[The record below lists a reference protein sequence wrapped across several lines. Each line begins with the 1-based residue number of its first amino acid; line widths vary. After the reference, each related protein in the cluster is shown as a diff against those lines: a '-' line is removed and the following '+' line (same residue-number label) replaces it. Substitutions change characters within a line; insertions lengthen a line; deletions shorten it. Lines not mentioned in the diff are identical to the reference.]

1 MLVLQ
6 VSHEAAQILGESR
19 KEEGIPENFGVRV
32 YAEPT
37 TEGGAAVR
45 LAFVEDPEAGD
56 EVNEQ
61 HGTKI
66 YVSPE
71 LSEPLS
77 EAFIDAESREGDTK
91 LVLKGPGL
99 GA

>member
-1 MLVLQ
+1 MVQ
-6 VSHEAAQILGESR
+6 ISHEAAQLLVESR
-19 KEEGIPENFGVRV
+19 KDEGIPETFGVRV

-66 YVSPE
+66 FVSPE

-77 EAFIDAESREGDTK
+77 EAFIDAETREGDTR

-99 GA
+99 GP